1 MAEGIRQPEPGSE
14 DESPWQR
21 DLREVRGLLRNVV
34 VNHERVRDRVK
45 SLKDF
50 FDEGLIDTTCTKWEE
65 WAIDYFAD
73 SPAYLKYI
81 SSPHPIKLDKWEKKI
96 AKTKEIEAEN
106 KKKADALRAQ
116 EAWDEIVY
124 DAKRAQEGWD
134 QYKKEEDSERK
145 RESEKE
151 IIEKETQHKIDTAKQ
166 KAEGNK
172 KVTRIRNTST
182 RAKGTAKPKAQPDP
196 TTNPPVEAAQT
207 HLNNCAQI
215 ERKSRVDLG
224 REYAA
229 LKELAD
235 KRLLGKNPQGKP
247 WLFKPFCGAYIP
259 RSYRDIN
266 RCIEEYKQSVVE
278 NGTSRPMSQSENVVS
293 LREIR

>member
-50 FDEGLIDTTCTKWEE
+50 FDDGLIDTTCTKWEE
-65 WAIDYFAD
+65 WAVDYFAD

-81 SSPHPIKLDKWEKKI
+81 SSPHPISLDKWEKKI

-116 EAWDEIVY
+116 EAWDEIIH
-124 DAKRAQEGWD
+124 DRKRAQDGWD

-166 KAEGNK
+166 RADANK
-172 KVTRIRNTST
+172 KVTRIRNTVT
-182 RAKGTAKPKAQPDP
+182 RAKGTAKPKALPDL
-196 TTNPPVEAAQT
+196 TTNPPVEAAVP
-207 HLNNCAQI
+207 HINACIQI
-215 ERKSRVDLG
+215 ERQSRIQRGERFVI
-224 REYAA
+224 
-229 LKELAD
+229 LKDLAD
-235 KRLLGKNPQGKP
+235 RRLLGRNPQGKP
-247 WLFKPFCGAYIP
+247 WAWNPWCVQYIP
-259 RSYRDIN
+259 WSRSEIHA
-266 RCIEEYKQSVVE
+266 CIQEYHKNKEENVQGLDV
-278 NGTSRPMSQSENVVS
+278 PQAENVVPMV
-293 LREIR
+293 RP